1 MSPQLTIIAAAMSLG
16 GMASV
21 GYNHHEQVE
30 KQVSE
35 YHEKKETEVKNAEV
49 ADVGE
54 QMVEAIVGVEE
65 NLNKRLQEN
74 EDNVLAQVAWMR
86 SQVENLQSKQSS
98 QDVLLERMAEDY
110 TALEF
115 RWETLSKGFRPLPS
129 IGGRFTP
136 VQGQSQDAAHPLL
149 PAVSGESSWTNDY

>member
-1 MSPQLTIIAAAMSLG
+1 MSPHLIIIASAMSLG

-21 GYNHHEQVE
+21 GYSHHEEVE
-30 KQVSE
+30 KEVAN
-35 YHEKKETEVKNAEV
+35 YHVKKETEVKNAEV
-49 ADVGE
+49 AEVGD

-74 EDNVLAQVAWMR
+74 QDNVLAQVEWMK
-86 SQVENLQSKQSS
+86 SQVEALQSKQST

-110 TALEF
+110 TSLEF

-129 IGGRFTP
+129 IGGRFAP
-136 VQGQSQDAAHPLL
+136 VRGENESHPLL
-149 PAVSGESSWTNDY
+149 PAVSEESSWTNDY

>member
-1 MSPQLTIIAAAMSLG
+1 MIMSPQLTIIAAAMSLG

-21 GYNHHEQVE
+21 GYNHHEDVE
-30 KQVSE
+30 KQVAN
-35 YHEKKETEVKNAEV
+35 YHEKQEVELKNAEV

-74 EDNVLAQVAWMR
+74 QDNVLAQVAWMK
-86 SQVENLQSKQSS
+86 SQVEDLQSKQTT

-110 TALEF
+110 TSLEF

-129 IGGRFTP
+129 IGGRFAP
-136 VQGQSQDAAHPLL
+136 VRAAGEDHGLL
-149 PAVSGESSWTNDY
+149 PPLSEESSWTNDY